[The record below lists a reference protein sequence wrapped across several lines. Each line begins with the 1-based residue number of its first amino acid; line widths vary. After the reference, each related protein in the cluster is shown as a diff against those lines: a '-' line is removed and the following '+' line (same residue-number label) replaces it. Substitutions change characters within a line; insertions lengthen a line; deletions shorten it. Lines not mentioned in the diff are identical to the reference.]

1 MCVLSASGTAATV
14 NFAALG
20 LSEPLAAARCDS
32 REVRSALRLDASLT
46 SQVRGEGDCDSREVR
61 SALRLDA
68 SLTSQVRGR
77 GAATRGR
84 SAPLSGWTPVSLAR
98 YHQLNLINDSRSSY
112 APTCL
117 AVSTVICLPLTV
129 FNPVFVIYARSRPL
143 LR

>member
-68 SLTSQVRGR
+68 SLTSQV
-77 GAATRGR
+77 
-84 SAPLSGWTPVSLAR
+84 PPVELDQR
-98 YHQLNLINDSRSSY
+98 
-112 APTCL
+112 
-117 AVSTVICLPLTV
+117 LPQ
-129 FNPVFVIYARSRPL
+129 L
-143 LR
+143 LRTDLPCSLNCYLPSFDSIQSSVCYICPIPTPLEVRIASVIPHSD